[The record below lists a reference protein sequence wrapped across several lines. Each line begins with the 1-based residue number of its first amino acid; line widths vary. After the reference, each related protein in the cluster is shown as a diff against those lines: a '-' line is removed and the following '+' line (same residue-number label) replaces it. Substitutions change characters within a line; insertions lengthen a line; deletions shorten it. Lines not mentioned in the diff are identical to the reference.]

1 MLMTVLSGTHTALSP
16 ARHSLP
22 VLIHIL
28 SLHGELS
35 THISPFSA
43 AITIPLSSVNSRFSA
58 ISSRDSVKTVT
69 PSDVTTAVSDVF
81 ALVYLYAVSTVKEFL
96 KQQTSVKKVIFNVFK
111 DLDRQIYRRLLG
123 EN

>member
-1 MLMTVLSGTHTALSP
+1 MLTIVLSGTHTALSP

-81 ALVYLYAVSTVKEFL
+81 ALVYLYAVSTAITITVIIISAAPCFPKSFL
-96 KQQTSVKKVIFNVFK
+96 SISDKRVIAVCYF
-111 DLDRQIYRRLLG
+111 
-123 EN
+123 